1 MAEKEKEKK
10 KSKFTDACYLMDY
23 VDVLSGIGKT
33 ANPEGYH
40 SFKAI
45 ECTPNYCQPNI
56 RNWNSRVLKNKS
68 CSYGDIATKSKII
81 QTTILTRRY

>member
-1 MAEKEKEKK
+1 MAEKEKK

-45 ECTPNYCQPNI
+45 ECDATAAAGAHQI
-56 RNWNSRVLKNKS
+56 IASLTSGTGIKEFLKIKCPPIN
-68 CSYGDIATKSKII
+68 
-81 QTTILTRRY
+81 